1 MTYTIGLIGYGRIGE
16 DVAERAR
23 ADPDFDLEYVY
34 VRSEKGELPTSLQI
48 SDPDELAERPVDMV
62 VEAATPAALE
72 ALAEPILAASDL
84 LVLSG
89 SAFADPD
96 VEAELRDLAAESD
109 HEMYVPHAAL
119 FGIDGLVD
127 ARGELESVH
136 IEATKAPDHLDFEY
150 AGDDLDVSLEDVDG
164 RTVVYEGSTRGLCR
178 RFPRNFNSHAAVAMA
193 GLGLDETTS
202 RLVADPEA
210 TTAKHVITATGE
222 GFELEAVRDSEIEGV
237 TGDYTLVSTWGSVRR
252 ILRADDGPQFV

>member
-23 ADPDFDLEYVY
+23 ADPDFELEYVY
-34 VRSEKGELPTSLQI
+34 VRSEKEELPASVQI
-48 SDPDELAERPVDMV
+48 TDHDELAARPVDMV

-72 ALAEPILAASDL
+72 ALAGPVLEASDL

-89 SAFADPD
+89 SAFADPE
-96 VEAELRDLAAESD
+96 VESRLTDLASASD
-109 HEMYVPHAAL
+109 HEMYLPHAAL

-150 AGDDLDVSLEDVDG
+150 AEGDLDVSPEDVDG
-164 RTVVYEGSTRGLCR
+164 RTVIYEGSTRGLCR
-178 RFPRNFNSHAAVAMA
+178 RFPRNFNSHAAMAMA
-193 GLGLDETTS
+193 GLGLDGTTS

-210 TTAKHVITATGE
+210 TTAKHVITAAGD

>member
-1 MTYTIGLIGYGRIGE
+1 MTHTIGLIGYGRIGT
-16 DVAERAR
+16 DLAERAR
-23 ADPDFDLEYVY
+23 ADPDFELEYVY
-34 VRSEKGELPTSLQI
+34 VRSEKDELPSSVRITEPGEL
-48 SDPDELAERPVDMV
+48 AARPVDV
-62 VEAATPAALE
+62 SIEAATPAALE
-72 ALAEPILAASDL
+72 ALAEPVLEASDL

-89 SAFADPD
+89 SAFADPA
-96 VEAELRDLAAESD
+96 VEDRLRGLAASSD
-109 HEMYVPHAAL
+109 HEMYLPHAAL

-127 ARGELESVH
+127 ARSELESVH
-136 IEATKAPDHLDFEY
+136 IEATKAPGHLDFEY
-150 AGDDLDVSLEDVDG
+150 AEGDLDLAPEDVDG

-178 RFPRNFNSHAAVAMA
+178 RFPRNFNSHAAMAMA

-202 RLVADPEA
+202 RLVADPAA
-210 TTAKHVITATGE
+210 TTAKHVVTATGE

>member
-1 MTYTIGLIGYGRIGE
+1 MTYTVGLVGYGRIGT
-16 DVAERAR
+16 DLVERAR
-23 ADPDFDLEYVY
+23 ADPAFELEYVY
-34 VRSEKGELPTSLQI
+34 VRSEKESLPADLQLT
-48 SDPDELAERPVDMV
+48 DPEALAETPVDMAI
-62 VEAATPAALE
+62 EAATPAALE
-72 ALAEPILAASDL
+72 SLAEPILGASDL

-89 SAFADPD
+89 SAFADP
-96 VEAELRDLAAESD
+96 EAERRLRRLARESD
-109 HEMYVPHAAL
+109 HEMYLPHAAL

-127 ARGELESVH
+127 ARSELESVH
-136 IEATKAPDHLDFEY
+136 IEATKAPGHLDFEY
-150 AGDDLDVSLEDVDG
+150 AGEVDPADIDG

-193 GLGLDETTS
+193 GLGLDDTTS
-202 RLVADPEA
+202 RLVADPSVD
-210 TTAKHVITATGE
+210 TAKHVTTATGE

>member
-1 MTYTIGLIGYGRIGE
+1 MTYTIGLIGYGRIGS
-16 DVAERAR
+16 DLVDRVA
-23 ADPDFDLEYVY
+23 ADPDFDLEYVF
-34 VRSEKGELPTSLQI
+34 VRTEKGGLPSDLQLT
-48 SDPDELAERPVDMV
+48 DPDELAARPVDVV

-72 ALAEPILAASDL
+72 ALAEPVLESSDL

-96 VEAELRDLAAESD
+96 VETHLTDLAESSE

-127 ARGELESVH
+127 VRSELESVH

-150 AGDDLDVSLEDVDG
+150 AGEVDPADIEG
-164 RTVVYEGSTRGLCR
+164 RTVVYEGPTRGLCQ
-178 RFPRNFNSHAAVAMA
+178 RFPRNFNSHAAMAMA

-202 RLVADPEA
+202 RLVADPRT
-210 TTAKHVITATGE
+210 TTAKHVVTATGE

-237 TGDYTLVSTWGSVRR
+237 TGDYTLVSTWGSIRR
-252 ILRADDGPQFV
+252 VLRADDGPQFV